1 MTGSIGKKMDK
12 LKERLLFLGSAVESN
27 LLRAVKAVRE
37 NDFGLA
43 REVRINDTEIDEFE
57 VNVEDD
63 CMAILAL
70 QQPVA
75 GDLRFIVTA
84 LKINIDLE
92 RIGDLAVKVADK
104 VNYLSKRD
112 SQTVAP
118 LLFSGAV
125 RTEVEAMISDTVWML
140 KSALDSFARED
151 RDLALRVIRADEK
164 VDAAKNLIRSLL
176 EENYGRDPNEH
187 LYLATILSISRSLER
202 IADHATNICEDVI
215 YMLSGDIIRHRS
227 TA

>member
-1 MTGSIGKKMDK
+1 MTGSIGKKMGI
-12 LKERLLFLGSAVESN
+12 LKERLLFLGSAVENN
-27 LLRAVKAVRE
+27 LLQAVKAVRD

-92 RIGDLAVKVADK
+92 RIGDLAVKVAEK
-104 VNYLSKRD
+104 ANYLHNRQSPA
-112 SQTVAP
+112 AP
-118 LLFSGAV
+118 VLLAGAI
-125 RTEVEAMISDTVWML
+125 RTELDAMITDTVWML
-140 KSALDSFARED
+140 KSALDAFARED
-151 RDLALRVIRADEK
+151 RDLALQVIRADEK

-176 EENYGRDPNEH
+176 EDNYGRDPHEH
-187 LYLATILSISRSLER
+187 LSLATILSISRSLER

-227 TA
+227 SV